1 MGQLFAGWKIVLTYR
16 GNCNGTVHNLCKL
29 SQSSPQGI
37 LAIFFIEDF
46 LTDISEKYITQKR
59 KNRKAF
65 NRYDYLQR
73 LAHFVCILSYLN
85 V

>member
-1 MGQLFAGWKIVLTYR
+1 MENSANLYR

-29 SQSSPQGI
+29 SQSSSQET
-37 LAIFFIEDF
+37 LAIFFMEDF
-46 LTDISEKYITQKR
+46 LTDTSEKYITQKR
-59 KNRKAF
+59 KNKKGF
-65 NRYDYLQR
+65 KINHYDYLQR